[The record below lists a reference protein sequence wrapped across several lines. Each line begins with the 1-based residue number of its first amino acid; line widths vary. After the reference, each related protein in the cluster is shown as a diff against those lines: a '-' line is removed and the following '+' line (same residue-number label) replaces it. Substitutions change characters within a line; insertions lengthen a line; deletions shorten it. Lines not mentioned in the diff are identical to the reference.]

1 MTIALQLAINI
12 LIPTALYGLIA
23 AGFSVFYAVS
33 RVQHLAIGASAAGAG
48 YTFFVLL
55 KSGFSLPLAVL
66 AVLAVAATIGLLCN
80 ALVYE
85 RLISRQRFSSLVA
98 IAGSIMLLLI
108 GQSVLLMIFG
118 SQPKSVPLALA
129 QMRFEVLGASVTLNQ
144 LISVPLALVIILA
157 FFLYLKYS
165 RIGVAIRAAS
175 DNPEVAEIVG
185 INTRRVRYYAMLLIS
200 LLAGV
205 AGVLLALEFNLEPYA
220 SNLQAIR
227 GFARTIVGG
236 IGSVPGVLLSGLLM
250 DGAEHIGGF
259 FLNSSYKELY
269 SFVIVFLFL
278 LLRPQG
284 LFGTK
289 QN

>member
-1 MTIALQLAINI
+1 MTIALQLIINI
-12 LIPTALYGLIA
+12 LIPTALYGLVA

-33 RVQHLAIGASAAGAG
+33 RVQHMAIGASTTGAG
-48 YTFFVLL
+48 YAFFALL
-55 KSGFSLPLAVL
+55 KSGFSLPLAIFTALV
-66 AVLAVAATIGLLCN
+66 VAAIIGLVCN

-108 GQSVLLMIFG
+108 GQSILLMIFG
-118 SQPKSVPLALA
+118 SQPKSAPLALA
-129 QMRFEVLGASVTLNQ
+129 QTRFEVLGASVTLNQ
-144 LISVPLALVIILA
+144 LISVPLALALLLV

-165 RIGVAIRAAS
+165 RVGVAIRATS

-185 INTRRVRYYAMLLIS
+185 INTQQVRYYTMLLIS

-205 AGVLLALEFNLEPYA
+205 AGILLALEFNLEPYA
-220 SNLQAIR
+220 SNMHAIR

-236 IGSVPGVLLSGLLM
+236 IGSVPGVLFSGLLM

-259 FLNSSYKELY
+259 LLNSSYKELY

-278 LLRPQG
+278 LFRPQG
-284 LFGTK
+284 LLGAK
-289 QN
+289 RD